1 MRARKFKKE
10 EVQKMWTDFINWRT
24 KNDID
29 NAFKFHLPEIIQ
41 LRK

>member
-10 EVQKMWTDFINWRT
+10 EVQKMWIDFINWRT

-29 NAFKFHLPEIIQ
+29 NAFV
-41 LRK
+41 RNT